1 MSMNRN
7 IEPPAP
13 AGITPGDIYF
23 VVFRHKWKIIIL
35 TLLGLAAATFFYF
48 TRQPLY
54 QSEAEIFIRYVTDSH
69 DLNPSEN
76 NSRVTSLIDLN
87 QNVINSEMA
96 ILMSYD
102 LAAKVATNFG
112 PEKILAKLGGGS
124 NPTAAASAVKG
135 HLKVENMKDSSV
147 IFVTFRHPD
156 PDLVQPVLS
165 EIITDYQNKHALV
178 HRSIGMSDETLQEK
192 TTQLRLEIR
201 QTEDL
206 LRQAKTNAGII
217 SIADTEKSYSEEMMR
232 INREL
237 FQAKASLAEHSVRL
251 QQLTNAAGAKN
262 GVTNLVDVPAQTLAR
277 LQTLRRAVD
286 NLETKTN
293 DYLQQ
298 GFTDENKLVKETRE
312 AMSAAAKTK
321 EELEAQFPTLVELDT
336 SVANSGPATSMTE
349 ATESAQI
356 ISLPLR
362 VKELNAQLV
371 QIRDEAA
378 KLDDAAVPIRADD

>member
-23 VVFRHKWKIIIL
+23 VVFRHKWKIVIL
-35 TLLGLAAATFFYF
+35 TSLGLVAAAVFYF

-69 DLNPSEN
+69 AFNPSDN

-102 LAAKVATNFG
+102 LAAKVATNYG

-135 HLKVENMKDSSV
+135 HLKVESLKESSV
-147 IFVTFRHPD
+147 LYVTFRHPD

-178 HRSIGMSDETLQEK
+178 HRSIGMTDETLQEK

-217 SIADTEKSYSEEMMR
+217 SIADAEKSYQDEMAR

-237 FQAKASLAEHSVRL
+237 FQAEASLAE
-251 QQLTNAAGAKN
+251 QPTNSASAPA
-262 GVTNLVDVPAQTLAR
+262 LVDANHPG
-277 LQTLRRAVD
+277 
-286 NLETKTN
+286 E
-293 DYLQQ
+293 
-298 GFTDENKLVKETRE
+298 
-312 AMSAAAKTK
+312 MSA
-321 EELEAQFPTLVELDT
+321 
-336 SVANSGPATSMTE
+336 
-349 ATESAQI
+349 
-356 ISLPLR
+356 LPLR
-362 VKELNAQLV
+362 IKSLRAQLA
-371 QIRDEAA
+371 QIRAEAA
-378 KLDDAAVPIRADD
+378 KLDEAEGQIRDLERTKKIQEGNFNYFSTVQDQARIDEQLGPERFSNINVIQNPSPPYKDFGRFYKTLGLLAFGGLFLGLLWGCLIELFRSRTFHFSVRIG